1 MALER
6 AIQAQPRNMGMH
18 ASTMVVF
25 LPHLSIIG
33 PAMGTDKKAPRG
45 TREPTQS
52 ASLSD
57 IGPGT
62 ELVFACNWVMAGLDH
77 PKDRPMLKAPVAAP
91 ILDIT

>member
-6 AIQAQPRNMGMH
+6 AIQAKSRNMGRH
-18 ASTMVVF
+18 ASTMVVL

-33 PAMGTDKKAPRG
+33 PAVGTDKKAPRR
-45 TREPTQS
+45 TKEPTKS

-57 IGPGT
+57 IGPGP
-62 ELVFACNWVMAGLDH
+62 ELDFTCSWVMAGLDH

-91 ILDIT
+91 ILHIT